1 VGVMGAAK
9 SCDQEVGATEV
20 FVEITEN
27 AQFPGFGF
35 FQRGELGVRLG
46 QKTGPGE
53 KVPKNCNS
61 EISSWCSVINPPQ
74 SRSQNGN
81 PG

>member
-1 VGVMGAAK
+1 MGAAK

-35 FQRGELGVRLG
+35 FQRGELGLRLG

-61 EISSWCSVINPPQ
+61 EISSWRSVINSTQ

-81 PG
+81 PGL